1 MPVQCPQEVKEGLQN
16 FVCQGQRVRY
26 LVKPKMGFLGSFRK
40 GSAHLRP
47 RGRARA
53 VGKSEESGVQRL
65 REGSSQPSQLLQRPP
80 CTWGLGTAMPTA
92 AEATM
97 HMGSGKGVL
106 SVQVAQGGEEVVS
119 ESKTEDSG

>member
-1 MPVQCPQEVKEGLQN
+1 
-16 FVCQGQRVRY
+16 
-26 LVKPKMGFLGSFRK
+26 
-40 GSAHLRP
+40 
-47 RGRARA
+47 
-53 VGKSEESGVQRL
+53 
-65 REGSSQPSQLLQRPP
+65 
-80 CTWGLGTAMPTA
+80 MPTA

>member
-1 MPVQCPQEVKEGLQN
+1 MS
-16 FVCQGQRVRY
+16 R
-26 LVKPKMGFLGSFRK
+26 GSGKAVVSHPNYCR
-40 GSAHLRP
+40 GHHAH
-47 RGRARA
+47 
-53 VGKSEESGVQRL
+53 GVWK
-65 REGSSQPSQLLQRPP
+65 QPSQLLQRPP